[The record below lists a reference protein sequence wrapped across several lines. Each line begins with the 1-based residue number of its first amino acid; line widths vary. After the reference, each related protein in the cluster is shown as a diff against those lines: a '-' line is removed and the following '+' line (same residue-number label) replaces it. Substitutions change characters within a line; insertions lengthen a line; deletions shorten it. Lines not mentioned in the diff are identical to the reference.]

1 MIVLIYGIMSFII
14 AIELYK
20 GYRIDR
26 DFAGCIFVGP
36 SGFPWLELIASLIF
50 GLIGISLLKNKKQLL
65 RFVILS
71 SFVLCFSTIL
81 LIFINFLWCN
91 ISLIGSGVYC
101 ILDIP
106 ILELGGILFF
116 AVILAEYRKFDWKK
130 EVKEFGLKKYLICF
144 VGISLLWLLLY
155 KI

>member
-1 MIVLIYGIMSFII
+1 MSFII

-26 DFAGCIFVGP
+26 DFVGCILVGP

-50 GLIGISLLKNKKQLL
+50 GLNGISILKNKKQLL

-81 LIFINFLWCN
+81 LIVIKFLWCS
-91 ISLIGSGVYC
+91 ISLIGFGIYC
-101 ILDIP
+101 IMDIP

-116 AVILAEYRKFDWKK
+116 TVILAEHRKFDWKK
-130 EVKEFGLKKYLICF
+130 EIKEFGLKKYLICF

-155 KI
+155 NI